1 MNQPELKLP
10 NEKLIAYN
18 LALDFHHSV
27 MPLARMRGL
36 ASLREQL
43 LRAADSVVLN
53 LAEGAGR
60 ISRDDKARF
69 YAIAQGSLIECAAVL
84 DCLRNR
90 GAITPA
96 THAACRAHA
105 VRLYRLLSSLAGP
118 PR

>member
-1 MNQPELKLP
+1 MNQPDFQLP
-10 NEKLIAYN
+10 NEKLIAYQ
-18 LALDFHHSV
+18 LAVEFHRSV
-27 MPLARMRGL
+27 MPLARFRGL
-36 ASLREQL
+36 SDLRNQL

-60 ISRDDKARF
+60 TMRDDKRRF

-90 GAITPA
+90 NAIAPQI
-96 THAACRAHA
+96 HANCRALA
-105 VRLYRLLSSLAGP
+105 IRLYRLLSSLAGP

>member
-1 MNQPELKLP
+1 MNQPDLQLP
-10 NEKLIAYN
+10 NEKLIAYQ
-18 LALDFHHSV
+18 LAVEFHRSV
-27 MPLARMRGL
+27 MPLARFHGL
-36 ASLREQL
+36 SDLRNQL

-60 ISRDDKARF
+60 ISRDDKRRF

-90 GAITPA
+90 AAITPA
-96 THAACRAHA
+96 THANCRAHA

>member
-10 NEKLIAYN
+10 NEKLIAYQ
-18 LALDFHHSV
+18 LALDFHRSV
-27 MPLARMRGL
+27 MPLARFRGL
-36 ASLREQL
+36 ANLRDQL

-60 ISRDDKARF
+60 ISRGDKARF
-69 YAIAQGSLIECAAVL
+69 YAIAQGSLIECAAIL

-90 GAITPA
+90 NAISPA
-96 THAACRAHA
+96 AYNECRARA